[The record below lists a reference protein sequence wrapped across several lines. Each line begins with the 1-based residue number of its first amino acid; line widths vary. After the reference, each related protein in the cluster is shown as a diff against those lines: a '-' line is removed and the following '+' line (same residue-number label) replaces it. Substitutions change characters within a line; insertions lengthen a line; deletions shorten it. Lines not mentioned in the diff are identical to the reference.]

1 MVGKRHAVVVT
12 HARLRETSLVV
23 REAVDQL
30 ERAGFC
36 VRIVDSLDPPKFGE
50 SSPIVGSDTEIVVV
64 LGGDGTIL
72 GAAELVHNTEV
83 PILGI
88 NLGHVGFLA
97 EFESFQLSEAIA
109 RVADRDYSIDE
120 RNLASVSVVSPD
132 GRKTL
137 NDWALNDITIQQADR
152 DHMIELSVGVDGVE
166 ASSFSCDGVI
176 ISTPTGSTAYAF
188 SAGGPIIWP
197 DVKAL
202 QLIPL
207 AAHALFTRPM
217 VIGEHSRFSVDLID
231 DSLTE
236 GWICCDGR
244 RKMRLG
250 YGTRTTVHLSALTVR
265 LASLSGVPFT
275 NRLVTKFNLPSVSLR
290 QRSRL
295 EERKREGIIASENR
309 AKVGHPLAAGQQGEW
324 NGVRTGQTD
333 DEIGALSTG
342 FSHSERGGEE
352 TDETAEG
359 NKRDVTA
366 DGSGR
371 GLPGK
376 NDVSER

>member
-1 MVGKRHAVVVT
+1 MVGKRHAVMVT
-12 HARLRETSLVV
+12 HAHLRETSLVV
-23 REAVDQL
+23 REAVEQL

-36 VRIVDSLDPPKFGE
+36 VRIVDSLDPPRFGE
-50 SSPIVGSDTEIVVV
+50 SSPIVDSDTEIVVV

-109 RVADRDYSIDE
+109 RVAGRDYSIDE
-120 RNLASVSVVSPD
+120 RNLANVSVTSPD
-132 GRKTL
+132 GSTTL
-137 NDWALNDITIQQADR
+137 SDWALNDITIQQADR

-217 VIGEHSRFSVDLID
+217 VIGEHSRFTVDLID

-250 YGTRTTVHLSALTVR
+250 YGTRTTVHLSSRTVR

-295 EERKREGIIASENR
+295 EERKREGIIANENKAR
-309 AKVGHPLAAGQQGEW
+309 VCYPLAVGQQGEW
-324 NGVRTGQTD
+324 NGVTAEPAHDGVGPFSAGFPQSGSDVKGIDETD
-333 DEIGALSTG
+333 AGNKKDTAAHRDRQGLDGKQDA
-342 FSHSERGGEE
+342 SER
-352 TDETAEG
+352 
-359 NKRDVTA
+359 
-366 DGSGR
+366 
-371 GLPGK
+371 
-376 NDVSER
+376 